1 MLIAHSLGGLVGIR
15 YLQEHRPRLQAAVV
29 SAPWLATA
37 GEFSLRDRVAMSVL
51 RRVAP
56 DWPVSRPVRP
66 ELLTRDEVRAKKFR
80 DDPLVGTS
88 LAVSFFD
95 QVTEAQGVALSQ
107 GLPKDLPVLVLLPGD
122 DQLTDVAVSREWAER
137 SGARCL
143 ELPGTRHE
151 PFNDIDRNTTFERL
165 LEWLKTQMAQ
175 GFEEDG

>member
-1 MLIAHSLGGLVGIR
+1 
-15 YLQEHRPRLQAAVV
+15 
-29 SAPWLATA
+29 
-37 GEFSLRDRVAMSVL
+37 
-51 RRVAP
+51 
-56 DWPVSRPVRP
+56 
-66 ELLTRDEVRAKKFR
+66 
-80 DDPLVGTS
+80 
-88 LAVSFFD
+88 
-95 QVTEAQGVALSQ
+95 VTEAQGVALSQ